1 MYLILRRTVFF
12 GLLVWL
18 ITAIHLSLYLK
29 LVIHPL
35 VIDRSSIWILLNRIH
50 FAILTLFVWR
60 LLTRVHS
67 THFGRI
73 SGSPGVWRRSYSQ
86 DYNLF
91 LWGLVQLFIEVLPEG
106 CQQLYM
112 MIEDVMN
119 WFWGFMN
126 EVAKVFIERVKGV
139 CMIVQISSSEE
150 V

>member
-50 FAILTLFVWR
+50 FAILTIFVWR

-91 LWGLVQLFIEVLPEG
+91 MGVGPTVYWGASRGLPTTIHDDIRCDELVLGFYEWSSKGFYWASEG
-106 CQQLYM
+106 CMY
-112 MIEDVMN
+112 D
-119 WFWGFMN
+119 FTD
-126 EVAKVFIERVKGV
+126 K
-139 CMIVQISSSEE
+139 
-150 V
+150 